1 MLNKDGVRE
10 LAYLVRVDAITAM
23 DADRLECAHVGGWKC
38 VVGKGELK
46 EGDVAVYFEIDSKLP
61 EVAPFNE
68 MEFLKS
74 KHYAIKSQ
82 KIRGVVSQGLL
93 MPVTAF
99 GWEIKYGCFGW
110 EPEGYAFFGD
120 KVEGIEPEP
129 YAVDKVNGKAYTI
142 EGESRFLT
150 KQLGV
155 TYAVSEDNARK
166 APSADKYK
174 AMAQRKPDV
183 FKKKWARWMMKREW
197 GRKVMFALF
206 GKKKDQKGWPVG
218 KFSGV
223 SKTDQERCENMTW
236 ILNDKTPFIRTQKCD
251 GSSGT
256 YILARKPFGRYEF
269 YVCSRNVRMYKPD
282 QECFYDQNYYWEVAK
297 KYDIEAKMK
306 DYLKKNKDTE
316 FVCWQG
322 EICGPGIQ
330 SNPQKL
336 TETHFFCFHMT
347 DSKVGRYDIRE
358 AKKIWESYGMEVVP
372 IEDELYIMPDDFE
385 EFKIT
390 ADGKYDPVVCEG
402 NKSCDRE
409 GFVYYKSN
417 DPTFSFK
424 NVSRKYL
431 LKHQS

>member
-93 MPVTAF
+93 MPVSAF

-129 YAVDKVNGKAYTI
+129 YAVDKVNGKAYTV
-142 EGESRFLT
+142 EGESRFFT
-150 KQLGV
+150 KLLGV
-155 TYAVSEDNARK
+155 TYAISEDNARK
-166 APSADKYK
+166 APSGDKYK
-174 AMAQRKPDV
+174 AMAQRKPNV

-206 GKKKDQKGWPVG
+206 GRKRDKKNGWPAWV
-218 KFSGV
+218 K
-223 SKTDQERCENMTW
+223 KTDEERVQNLDYSALKGEKWFVTEKIDGTSTTFTLKKEW
-236 ILNDKTPFIRTQKCD
+236 LGRRRFI
-251 GSSGT
+251 
-256 YILARKPFGRYEF
+256 
-269 YVCSRNVRMYKPD
+269 VCSRNVAFVKEG
-282 QECFYDQNYYWEVAK
+282 QKCFYDTNVYTEMAE
-297 KYDIEAKMK
+297 KYQMEKVLNGLLDST
-306 DYLKKNKDTE
+306 KNLN
-316 FVCWQG
+316 FVTIQG
-322 EICGPGIQ
+322 ETYGAGIQ
-330 SNPQKL
+330 NRTYGLNGHDLKVFNVILGFKDGHVVRMNPEEGAQLMGTYGVPFVPVLEKNFEL
-336 TETHFFCFHMT
+336 PETC
-347 DSKVGRYDIRE
+347 
-358 AKKIWESYGMEVVP
+358 
-372 IEDELYIMPDDFE
+372 DDLLAY
-385 EFKIT
+385 
-390 ADGKYDPVVCEG
+390 ADGKSVVDG
-402 NKSCDRE
+402 GMRE
-409 GFVYYKSN
+409 GCVFRSV
-417 DPTFSFK
+417 DGQRSFK
-424 NVSRKYL
+424 AVSNKYL
-431 LKHQS
+431 LKYHC

>member
-1 MLNKDGVRE
+1 MLNKDGQRE
-10 LAYLVRVDAITAM
+10 LAYIVEVKNITPM
-23 DADRLECAHVGGWKC
+23 NADRLECAHIGGWHC
-38 VVGKGELK
+38 VVGKGEFK
-46 EGDVAVYFEIDSKLP
+46 VGDLAVYFEVDSKLP

-74 KHYAIKSQ
+74 KHYKVKTQ
-82 KIRGVVSQGLL
+82 KIRGEYSQGLL
-93 MPVTAF
+93 VPVSAF
-99 GWEIKYGCFGW
+99 GWEAYPAANIDEPCVKDEEGKYHYLDT
-110 EPEGYAFFGD
+110 EE
-120 KVEGIEPEP
+120 I
-129 YAVDKVNGKAYTI
+129 
-142 EGESRFLT
+142 FLT
-150 KQLGV
+150 KKLGV
-155 TYAVSEDNARK
+155 TYAVSEDNQRK
-166 APSADKYK
+166 APSGDKYK
-174 AMAQRKPDV
+174 AMTQRKPDL

-206 GKKKDQKGWPVG
+206 GKKKDYKGWPVG
-218 KFSGV
+218 KFPGV

-236 ILNDKTPFIRTQKCD
+236 VLNDKTPFIRTQKCD

-269 YVCSRNVRMYKPD
+269 YVCSRNVRMYRQD

-330 SNPQKL
+330 GNPQKL

-347 DSKVGRYDIRE
+347 DAKRGRYDIRE

-372 IEDELYIMPDDFE
+372 VDEELYVMPDDFE
-385 EFKIT
+385 EFKET
-390 ADGKYDPVVCEG
+390 ADGKYAPEVCEG
-402 NKSCDRE
+402 HKDCARE
-409 GFVYYKSN
+409 GFVYYKVGE
-417 DPTFSFK
+417 PTFSFK

-431 LKHQS
+431 LKHSN